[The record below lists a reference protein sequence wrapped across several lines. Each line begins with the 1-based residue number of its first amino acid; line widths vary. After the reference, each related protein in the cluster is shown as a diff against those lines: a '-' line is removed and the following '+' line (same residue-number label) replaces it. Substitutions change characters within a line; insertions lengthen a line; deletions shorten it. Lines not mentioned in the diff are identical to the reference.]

1 MTGAAKLRPIIIAV
15 APNGARRTKADHP
28 NLPITAEELA
38 RTAASCREAGASMI
52 HLHVRDAQG
61 RHLLDADAYR
71 QTIAAVRQEV
81 AEDMV
86 IQITSEAAGR
96 YAAAHQMATIR
107 AVRPEAVSLALREIV
122 PDPAGERAAG
132 DFFEEMWREKV
143 SMQFILY
150 SRSEWQRYRDLKTR
164 GVIPGGTSLFVLGR
178 YSATQQSS
186 PEDLLPFL
194 CDREDNE
201 TWMTCAFGHLEN
213 ACAMATAALGGHARV
228 GFENNLYCADGR
240 LAPDNAALVA
250 QLARGVGLVGR
261 VPADGATARAILAG
275 AAQ

>member
-28 NLPITAEELA
+28 NLPITAEDLA

-61 RHLLDADAYR
+61 RHLLDPDAYR
-71 QTIAAVRQEV
+71 QAIAAVRKEV
-81 AEDMV
+81 ADDIV

-96 YAAAHQMATIR
+96 YAADHQMTVIR

-122 PDPAGERAAG
+122 PDPVSERVAG

-150 SRSEWQRYRDLKTR
+150 SQAERQRYRDLKTR
-164 GVIPGGTSLFVLGR
+164 GVIPGGTALFVLGR
-178 YSATQQSS
+178 YSESRQSD

-194 CDREDNE
+194 CDFPRNE
-201 TWMTCAFGHLEN
+201 TWMSCAFGHFEN

-228 GFENNLYCADGR
+228 GFENNLHCADGR

-250 QLARGVGLVGR
+250 QLAKGVGLVGR
-261 VPADGATARAILAG
+261 APADGAAARAILAG
-275 AAQ
+275 AA